1 MSPGCSCCRK
11 RDTDELNTLSS
22 GEHKEPSG
30 LDHKPIS
37 VISQDHRHNPRT
49 GSKRGARS
57 ADTAKNPPE
66 YDDLPQFNWKA
77 KDLQKRRLNTDWDS
91 ERANDTAEA
100 SPRYKED
107 DQHDLPEFNWKAK
120 DLQKRRLNTSWD
132 TERANGTAE
141 APSKSR
147 YKEDGQDDFPE
158 FNWKAKDLQKSRLN
172 TDWDSERA
180 NDTAEA
186 SPRYKEDDQHDLP
199 EFNWKA
205 KDLQKRRLNTSWDT
219 ERANGTAEA
228 PSKSRYKEDG
238 QDDFPEFNWK
248 AKDLQKSRLNTDWD
262 SARTN
267 GTAEATSKPRY
278 KEDGHRNLS
287 KFGSRAK
294 KKERTDYASGL
305 LGASGANP
313 TGRDETPDR
322 AGCDERPFAPMELT
336 PMEHE
341 YRRYDFEPSSQDDKV
356 NEVWDNGRTRSKE
369 RWEARPLSGH
379 TKRSRA
385 QRLLSAGQDNVA
397 FNKESTE
404 TTV

>member
-1 MSPGCSCCRK
+1 MYTVAYLLTAISVLSPGCSCCKK
-11 RDTDELNTLSS
+11 RDTDELNTLSPD
-22 GEHKEPSG
+22 EHKEPSG

-37 VISQDHRHNPRT
+37 VISQDRRRNSRT

-57 ADTAKNPPE
+57 ADTTKNPPE

-107 DQHDLPEFNWKAK
+107 DQHDLPQFNWKAK
-120 DLQKRRLNTSWD
+120 DLQKRRLNSSWD
-132 TERANGTAE
+132 TERANGIAE
-141 APSKSR
+141 ATSTSR
-147 YKEDGQDDFPE
+147 YKEDRQDDFPE

-172 TDWDSERA
+172 TDWDSER
-180 NDTAEA
+180 
-186 SPRYKEDDQHDLP
+186 
-199 EFNWKA
+199 
-205 KDLQKRRLNTSWDT
+205 
-219 ERANGTAEA
+219 
-228 PSKSRYKEDG
+228 
-238 QDDFPEFNWK
+238 
-248 AKDLQKSRLNTDWD
+248 
-262 SARTN
+262 TN

-278 KEDGHRNLS
+278 KEDRHRNLS

-294 KKERTDYASGL
+294 KKERTDHASGL

-313 TGRDETPDR
+313 TGRDGTPDR
-322 AGCDERPFAPMELT
+322 AGCVERPFAPMELT

-356 NEVWDNGRTRSKE
+356 IEVWDDGRTRSKE